1 MGSVQESQ
9 CCGDAGAGHARPGDH
24 VRLIRLDGIVKNA
37 MEVMMKALQIKTFGK
52 PTVAPELIESD
63 PPEPTPGQ
71 VLVALEAAPINPSD
85 LLLIR
90 GRYGHRPA
98 LPAALGTEGIG
109 RIVGV
114 GSSVDPI
121 RMGERVLILPTLAHG
136 TWQDQIAID
145 ESDALPVDPAADAL
159 QLAMLGVNPLTAD
172 LLLRGFVDL
181 PPGAWVGQTGANSA
195 VGRYVIALAKRAGV
209 RTLNVVR
216 RPEIAAELLESG
228 ADAVVVS
235 GPDLD
240 EQVRKALGDE
250 RLSLLLDPIAGDV
263 IGELAPWMVHGGT
276 LVSYGGMSGAPVVV
290 APADIIFRDLHVRGF
305 WQKHWVDTTPRD
317 EMAAAYAPLA
327 ALVANGTLRAPVAAT
342 YPLEQYQDALAHATK
357 TEGAGK
363 VLFAW

>member
-1 MGSVQESQ
+1 
-9 CCGDAGAGHARPGDH
+9 
-24 VRLIRLDGIVKNA
+24 
-37 MEVMMKALQIKTFGK
+37 MEVTMKALQIKTFGK
-52 PTVAPELIESD
+52 PTMVPELIESD
-63 PPEPTPGQ
+63 PPEPATGQ

-98 LPAALGTEGIG
+98 LPAALGTEGVG
-109 RIVGV
+109 RIVSL
-114 GSSVDPI
+114 GSAVDPV

-145 ESDALPVDPAADAL
+145 ESDVVPVDPAADVL

-216 RPEIAAELLESG
+216 RPEAGAELLESG
-228 ADAVVVS
+228 DAVVVS

-240 EQVRKALGDE
+240 EQVRNALGDE

-263 IGELAPWMVHGGT
+263 IAELVPWLARGGT

-327 ALVANGTLRAPVAAT
+327 ALVADGTLRAPVAAT
-342 YPLEQYQDALAHATK
+342 YPLEQHQDALAHATK
-357 TEGAGK
+357 TGGAGK

>member
-1 MGSVQESQ
+1 
-9 CCGDAGAGHARPGDH
+9 
-24 VRLIRLDGIVKNA
+24 
-37 MEVMMKALQIKTFGK
+37 MEVTMKTLQIKTFGK
-52 PTVAPELIESD
+52 PSMAPELIESD
-63 PPEPTPGQ
+63 PPEPAAGQ

-98 LPAALGTEGIG
+98 LPAALGTEGVG
-109 RIVGV
+109 RIVDV
-114 GSSVDPI
+114 GSAVDPVRI
-121 RMGERVLILPTLAHG
+121 GERVLILPTLQHG

-145 ESDALPVDPAADAL
+145 ESDALPVDPAADVL

-216 RPEIAAELLESG
+216 RPEITAELLASG

-240 EQVRKALGDE
+240 KQVRKALGDE

-263 IGELAPWMVHGGT
+263 IAELAPWLVHGGT

-327 ALVANGTLRAPVAAT
+327 ALVADGTLRAPVAAT

-357 TEGAGK
+357 TGGAGK